1 MPNTMMDSPMIKV
14 IGDIDLLRSMANNEK
29 LIQYLEVKIDW
40 KQDNDE

>member
-29 LIQYLEVKIDW
+29 LIQYLEAKIDW